1 MAGNEKQPPV
11 LERDDFS
18 SKLYEQICINIRTS
32 DDISFKLM
40 GLVPLISGSGA
51 AVLSLG
57 SIWSDISSMAVI
69 LLALVAAVITFGL
82 FKWEMRNVQKCNW
95 LIDRAT
101 DIESGW
107 NGEKIAVRQ
116 FAGWSDVRKPPLF
129 GRPKKKPD
137 ESGSRSQE
145 KGGIGKTESEKII
158 YWASIIAWL
167 VPAITALVRW
177 RG

>member
-1 MAGNEKQPPV
+1 MAGNEKQTPV

-51 AVLSLG
+51 AALSLG

-95 LIDRAT
+95 LIDRAA
-101 DIESGW
+101 DME
-107 NGEKIAVRQ
+107 
-116 FAGWSDVRKPPLF
+116 
-129 GRPKKKPD
+129 
-137 ESGSRSQE
+137 
-145 KGGIGKTESEKII
+145 
-158 YWASIIAWL
+158 
-167 VPAITALVRW
+167 
-177 RG
+177 